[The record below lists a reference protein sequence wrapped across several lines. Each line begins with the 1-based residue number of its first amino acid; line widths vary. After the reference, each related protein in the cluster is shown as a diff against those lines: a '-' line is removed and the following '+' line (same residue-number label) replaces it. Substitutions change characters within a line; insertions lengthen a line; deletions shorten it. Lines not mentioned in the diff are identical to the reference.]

1 MILRVLTETFP
12 TETKPRECP
21 AKEKKYSKKE
31 IKKQRKQE
39 GEKAK
44 GKNLGGQCQNKTQNV
59 PSVHFKS
66 PEALASGTDSNII

>member
-21 AKEKKYSKKE
+21 AKKKSTAKK
-31 IKKQRKQE
+31 IKKQRRQE

-44 GKNLGGQCQNKTQNV
+44 GKNLGGQCQNKPQNV
-59 PSVHFKS
+59 PSVYSKS